1 MASTASVKAR
11 EIWLDGLRGIAA
23 AIVAWFHFTVAEMK
37 APYRSFWA
45 VPAAENHRFFQLPPF
60 RLLFAG
66 QSMVLLFF
74 VISGY
79 AVSTSIIRLRDDAP
93 AQFYRK
99 LTSSVFRRGF
109 RLYIPV
115 LTLCL
120 ISHSAY
126 YMGLIDWMP
135 GDREGCP
142 GAQPWSALRPHL
154 SCLTMTFLTTLH
166 LSGPFYVT
174 GYNFHLW
181 TISYEYQCSMAVYL
195 VILGLASIRPRV
207 RLLAIAGLCV
217 TLMWFG
223 SPILSAFMAGLLFA
237 ELDILR
243 EASWNLL
250 AAGEIRKQT
259 ILLRNCANV
268 FTSFLFVSGIY
279 LLCLPQ
285 DTSFPPDFR
294 FQSSLELP
302 FYVDP
307 EIRIRGWHA
316 VGAILVV
323 GTLRRVRF
331 LRVSLETRLVQFLGT
346 ISFSLYLFHPLFIM
360 VMRNRILQ
368 AVCSHLWG
376 TDFWHTQQ
384 DESAW
389 HVLFLAWTA
398 AAVVMFPLL
407 ILASMYMSKTV
418 DRKSV
423 VWAYQVENLVSRA
436 SR

>member
-1 MASTASVKAR
+1 MTSAASAKAR
-11 EIWLDGLRGIAA
+11 QNWLDGLRGMAA
-23 AIVAWFHFTVAEMK
+23 AIVAWFHFTVGEMR

-45 VPAAENHRFFQLPPF
+45 VPAAENRRFFQLPPF

-115 LTLCL
+115 LILCL
-120 ISHSAY
+120 ISHLAY
-126 YMGLIDWMP
+126 YMGLIDWTP
-135 GDREGCP
+135 GDQEGCP
-142 GAQPWSALRPHL
+142 GAQPWSALQPHL
-154 SCLTMTFLTTLH
+154 SCLTMTFLTTLQ

-181 TISYEYQCSMAVYL
+181 TISYEYQCSLAVYL
-195 VILGLASIRPRV
+195 VLLGLASVRPMV
-207 RLLAIAGLCV
+207 RLVAITCLSVAF
-217 TLMWFG
+217 MWFG
-223 SPILSAFMAGLLFA
+223 SPILSAFLAGLGFA

-243 EASWNLL
+243 EASRDSLM
-250 AAGEIRKQT
+250 AGQKRKPT
-259 ILLRNCANV
+259 TLVRNCANIL
-268 FTSFLFVSGIY
+268 TGLLFVSGIY

-285 DTSFPPDFR
+285 DSNFPPDFS
-294 FQSSLELP
+294 FQSSLKLP

-323 GTLRRVRF
+323 GTLRHLRF
-331 LRVSLETRLVQFLGT
+331 LRIPLETRLAQFLGM

-368 AVCSHLWG
+368 AVCHYLWG
-376 TDFWHTQQ
+376 TDFWQTQQ

-389 HVLFLAWTA
+389 HVIILAWTA
-398 AAVVMFPLL
+398 AASVLFPPL
-407 ILASMYMSKTV
+407 ILASMYMAKIV

-423 VWAYQVENLVSRA
+423 AWSYQVENLVSRA

>member
-1 MASTASVKAR
+1 MASAASVKPR
-11 EIWLDGLRGIAA
+11 ENWLDGLRGIAA
-23 AIVAWFHFTVAEMK
+23 AIVAWFHFTVGEMK
-37 APYRSFWA
+37 TPYRSFWA
-45 VPAAENHRFFQLPPF
+45 VPADENRNPFQLPPL

-115 LTLCL
+115 LILCVICHMSL
-120 ISHSAY
+120 YI
-126 YMGLIDWMP
+126 GLFNWFP
-135 GDREGCP
+135 GELEGCS
-142 GAQPWSALRPHL
+142 GAEPWSALQPHL

-181 TISYEYQCSMAVYL
+181 TISYEYQCSLAVYL
-195 VILGLASIRPRV
+195 IILGLASIRPKV
-207 RLLAIAGLCV
+207 RLVVIACLSA
-217 TLMWFG
+217 TFMWFG
-223 SPILSAFMAGLLFA
+223 SPILSAFIAGLLFA
-237 ELDILR
+237 ELDTLR
-243 EASWNLL
+243 EASWSL
-250 AAGEIRKQT
+250 GQKIEPT
-259 ILLRNCANV
+259 TVVRNSANI
-268 FTSFLFVSGIY
+268 FTGLLFVSGIY

-285 DTSFPPDFR
+285 DPTFPPDFW
-294 FQSSLELP
+294 FQSYLKLP

-323 GTLRRVRF
+323 GTLRRHRF
-331 LRVSLETRLVQFLGT
+331 LRVPLESRPVQFLGT

-360 VMRNRILQ
+360 VMRNRILE
-368 AVCSHLWG
+368 AVCHYLWG
-376 TDFWHTQQ
+376 ADFWQTQH

-389 HVLFLAWTA
+389 YVIFLAWTV
-398 AAVVMFPLL
+398 AAVAIGPSL
-407 ILASMYMSKTV
+407 ILASVYMTKIV
-418 DRKSV
+418 NRKSV
-423 VWAYQVENLVSRA
+423 VWSYKVENLVSGA
-436 SR
+436 GK